1 MAEEKLLV
9 KRDGDFC
16 YPIYFENDFS
26 FLSEALKEEG
36 LAGRKMCIVSDSN
49 VEPLYAK
56 MVKEELQKVAASVC
70 QFTFPAG
77 EAHKNLNTVEDLFQS
92 LIENGLD
99 RKSLI
104 VALGGGVTGDLSGF
118 GAATYLR
125 GIDFIQIPTTLLA
138 QVDSSV
144 GGKTGVDFRQFKNMV
159 GAFHQPRLV
168 YMNMATLQSLPE
180 QEFGCGMGEILKTG
194 LICDKDFFDFVCANY
209 EAIGAMDPQM
219 LAIMIRKCCAIKA
232 GVVERDPKEQGERA
246 LLNLGH
252 TIGHAVEKLM
262 NFSLLHGQC
271 VGIGLV
277 GAAAISREKGL
288 LTQEEYDKICHGLEL
303 YHLPLSVT
311 GLSPEAILQATK
323 KDKKMEQGQIKFILM
338 DGLGKSFIDK
348 TVTDQELL
356 VGIHAICK
364 NE

>member
-9 KRDGDFC
+9 KRDGEFC

-26 FLSEALKEEG
+26 FLSQALTDEG
-36 LAGRKMCIVSDSN
+36 LAGKSMCIVSDST
-49 VEPLYAK
+49 VAPLYADQ
-56 MVKEELQKVAASVC
+56 VKAELLKVSDHVY

-77 EAHKNLNTVEDLFQS
+77 EAYKNLDTVQDLFQC

-99 RKSLI
+99 RKSLV

-118 GAATYLR
+118 GAAAYLR

-180 QEFGCGMGEILKTG
+180 REFGCGMGEILKTG

-209 EAIGAMDPQM
+209 KIIRTMDPEM
-219 LAIMIRKCCAIKA
+219 LAVMIRKCCAIKA
-232 GVVERDPKEQGERA
+232 GPRTTPPTSGETTIRSGYWCETRSFRRTGVE
-246 LLNLGH
+246 
-252 TIGHAVEKLM
+252 
-262 NFSLLHGQC
+262 
-271 VGIGLV
+271 
-277 GAAAISREKGL
+277 
-288 LTQEEYDKICHGLEL
+288 
-303 YHLPLSVT
+303 
-311 GLSPEAILQATK
+311 
-323 KDKKMEQGQIKFILM
+323 
-338 DGLGKSFIDK
+338 
-348 TVTDQELL
+348 
-356 VGIHAICK
+356 
-364 NE
+364 

>member
-9 KRDGDFC
+9 KRDGEFC

-26 FLSEALKEEG
+26 FLSQALTDEG
-36 LAGRKMCIVSDSN
+36 LAGKSMCIVSDST
-49 VEPLYAK
+49 VAPLYADQ
-56 MVKEELQKVAASVC
+56 VKAELLKVSDHVC

-77 EAHKNLNTVEDLFQS
+77 EAHKNLDTVQDLFQC

-99 RKSLI
+99 RKSLV

-118 GAATYLR
+118 GAAAYLR

-138 QVDSSV
+138 QVDSSI
-144 GGKTGVDFRQFKNMV
+144 
-159 GAFHQPRLV
+159 
-168 YMNMATLQSLPE
+168 LPE
-180 QEFGCGMGEILKTG
+180 REFGCGMGEILKTG

-209 EAIGAMDPQM
+209 KIIRTMDPEM
-219 LAIMIRKCCAIKA
+219 LAVMIRKCCAIKA

-262 NFSLLHGQC
+262 NFNLLHGQC

-277 GAAAISREKGL
+277 AAAAISRERGL
-288 LTQEEYDKICHGLEL
+288 LTNGEYEQICHSLEL
-303 YHLPLSVT
+303 YNLPLYVE
-311 GLSPEAILQATK
+311 GLSPMDILAATK

-338 DGLGKSFIDK
+338 DGLGKTFIDK

-356 VGIHAICK
+356 VGIHAICR
-364 NE
+364 